1 MENSI
6 DLSVILPV
14 YNEEESIGFV
24 HEQVKEALEALNRS
38 YEIIYVDDGSKD
50 LSAKHLAE
58 IAAHDATVTVIQFRR
73 NFGQTAAMSAGIDHS
88 RGDIIVLMDSD
99 LQNDPNDI
107 QHLLAKMDEGFD
119 VVSGWRKDRQDANLK
134 RKIPSKIAN
143 WLIGKV
149 TGVRLH
155 DYGCSLKA
163 YRREVLEPVRLYGEM
178 HRFIPA
184 YAYWNG
190 ANITE
195 IPVNHRARQYGAS
208 KYNLSRT
215 FRVILDLITVKFL
228 GGFSTKPIYAFGG
241 VGMLMMGTGMLSLF
255 VASFQKIVSQVRF
268 HNNPLTMFGGLL
280 MVLAVQTILLGLLA
294 EMMMRTYYESQNKPT
309 YVVRSIYVGASG
321 DLQAFAKEPKRHNQ
335 IPQIAARVATAAPNG
350 KRPLV
355 GVPIF
360 ANADLHPAQSM
371 GE

>member
-1 MENSI
+1 MENAI
-6 DLSVILPV
+6 KLSVVLPV
-14 YNEEESIGFV
+14 YNEEESIDLV
-24 HEQVKEALEALNRS
+24 HEQVKSALDALQCA

-50 LSAKHLAE
+50 TSAEHLAA
-58 IAAHDATVTVIQFRR
+58 IAAQDATVTFIQFRR
-73 NFGQTAAMSAGIDHS
+73 NYGQTAAMSAGIDHS

-107 QHLLAKMDEGFD
+107 QHLLAKMDEGYD
-119 VVSGWRKDRQDANLK
+119 VVSGWRKDRQDAALK
-134 RKIPSKIAN
+134 RKLPSQIAN
-143 WLIGKV
+143 KLIGKV
-149 TGVRLH
+149 TGVHLH

-190 ANITE
+190 ASITE
-195 IPVNHRARQYGAS
+195 IPVNHRARQFGQS

-215 FRVILDLITVKFL
+215 FRVMLDLITVKFL

-241 VGMLMMGTGMLSLF
+241 VGLLMLGVGLMSLF
-255 VASFQKIVSQVRF
+255 AATVEKIGLSVRF

-280 MVLAVQTILLGLLA
+280 LVLAVQTILLGLLA
-294 EMMMRTYYESQNKPT
+294 EMMMRTYYESQNKAT
-309 YVVRSIYVGASG
+309 YVVRAVYTSAN
-321 DLQAFAKEPKRHNQ
+321 QALPGFAKEPKRNNQ
-335 IPQIAARVATAAPNG
+335 IPQIAARTVAPTGRRQLVPEPSFVEAPI
-350 KRPLV
+350 L
-355 GVPIF
+355 
-360 ANADLHPAQSM
+360 